1 MIAAREDQADC
12 LQLLIQAGARFDIY
26 NSNKQ
31 NPLHLACEESNV
43 ECVEIL
49 LQQGFDINAVDIF
62 HRSPLYLCCGN
73 FRARTIECIRLLL
86 QRNLLVNIADHYD
99 RTPLHICASLGADEI
114 IPLLLDSGAN
124 PKLIDKSGKLPS
136 DLAAHRES
144 TSKLLHDAEGKI
156 YKLFK

>member
-49 LQQGFDINAVDIF
+49 LNQGFDVNAVDIF
-62 HRSPLYLCCGN
+62 HRTPLYLCCGN

-86 QRNLLVNIADHYD
+86 RRNLHVNIADHYG
-99 RTPLHICASLGADEI
+99 RTPLHVCASVGADEI
-114 IPLLLDSGAN
+114 ISILLDSGAN
-124 PKLIDKSGKLPS
+124 PKLTDKSGKYPS
-136 DLAAHRES
+136 DLATYHVS
-144 TSKLLHDAEGKI
+144 TSKLLHDAEGNV
-156 YKLFK
+156 